1 MPTASSRII
10 SAKASGSTLGSY
22 LSLGDVTRAVMGQSQ
37 AATEGYIRALEAA
50 AAPPGL

>member
-1 MPTASSRII
+1 VPTASSRII

-22 LSLGDVTRAVMGQSQ
+22 LSLDVTRAVMGQSQ